1 MDYMWSKGQGSTLSG
16 KGSKFGS
23 KCGHRR
29 EKRKKFASGSFLF
42 FFFLLDKCQ
51 LDLFVS
57 TSSFSLVTLTLALS
71 ARPLAYAF
79 PLSPSPLPRLHMH
92 KPTST
97 ALVLASLSDVFPFL
111 PILSQDAHARE
122 ALPCARTV
130 LGSVWQGSHSCPLG
144 CLTTTLSVLTS
155 LSLFLG
161 VLST

>member
-1 MDYMWSKGQGSTLSG
+1 MVQRSRLDTFWKGFEVRVKVRPSS
-16 KGSKFGS
+16 
-23 KCGHRR
+23 
-29 EKRKKFASGSFLF
+29 RKKSVLESGSFCSF
-42 FFFLLDKCQ
+42 FFILDKCQ
-51 LDLFVS
+51 LDLFVA
-57 TSSFSLVTLTLALS
+57 TTSFSRVTLTLALS

-92 KPTST
+92 TPTST

>member
-1 MDYMWSKGQGSTLSG
+1 MVQRSRLDTFWKVFEVRVKVWPSS
-16 KGSKFGS
+16 
-23 KCGHRR
+23 
-29 EKRKKFASGSFLF
+29 RKKKIFCKGVFFVLF
-42 FFFLLDKCQ
+42 SFLLDKCQ
-51 LDLFVS
+51 LDLFVA
-57 TSSFSLVTLTLALS
+57 TSCFSRVTLTLALS

-92 KPTST
+92 TPTST

-111 PILSQDAHARE
+111 PILSQDVHARE